1 MIQTIITSI
10 INPNAAVNALQDLVR
25 VSGIYGTFYAIGMAL
40 IALFTMIELYR
51 IWLGGGERDLVWLA
65 AKIAILSYLLSGTP
79 APLEVIVKTAYGY
92 FATLGQAI
100 AATGGGQQYQ
110 DLVTTLNTIASKSAP
125 EGPWWQQLGAIG
137 QTFLNVLMMGAIF
150 LLFLIVFIAVL
161 AIYVFAV
168 LASRVFVLLSILLA
182 PLLLPLSLWRPM
194 VNDVLFRWVRTTL
207 HAFFLPVIGAVTL
220 VVALKLG
227 LVSPLEAW
235 TACVK
240 SAAGAPYLCIGQ
252 QMASFVSAIMGGL
265 VAVFLMLSVD
275 SVVQSFLG
283 AAEVTAAGLIAAR
296 WAVGAPKRIETVL
309 AQGPGGGGRHEGA
322 GVTPQAGVGG
332 GSRGAGHSPARQA

>member
-25 VSGIYGTFYAIGMAL
+25 SSGIYGTFHAIGMAL
-40 IALFTMIELYR
+40 LALFAMLELYR

-79 APLEVIVKTAYGY
+79 APLEVLVKTAYGY

-110 DLVTTLNTIASKSAP
+110 DLVTMLNTIAAKSAP
-125 EGPWWQQLGAIG
+125 EGPWWQQLGTIG
-137 QTFLNVLMMGAIF
+137 QTFLNVLVMGAIF

-194 VNDVLFRWVRTTL
+194 VGDFLFRWVRTTL

-220 VVALKLG
+220 VVALRLG

-235 TACVK
+235 TDCVAK
-240 SAAGAPYLCIGQ
+240 AAGAPYQCIGQ
-252 QMASFVSAIMGGL
+252 QMASFVSAILGGL

-275 SVVQSFLG
+275 GVVQSFLG

-296 WAVGAPKRIETVL
+296 WAAGAPKRIQTIV
-309 AQGPGGGGRHEGA
+309 QGGGGARYEATGA
-322 GVTPQAGVGG
+322 TQQISAGG
-332 GSRGAGHSPARQA
+332 GSRGAGHSPAPQA